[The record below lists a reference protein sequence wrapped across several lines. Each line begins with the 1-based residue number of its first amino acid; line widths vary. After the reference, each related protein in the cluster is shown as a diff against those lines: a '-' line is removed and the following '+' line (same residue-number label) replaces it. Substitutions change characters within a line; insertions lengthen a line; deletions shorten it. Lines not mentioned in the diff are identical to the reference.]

1 MKKLLKKFFSFSLI
15 LLLSLPLFSNEFANE
30 DEGSDGSA
38 FNIWG
43 SGEVFALSPVRDS
56 LLLGTGFLLSGGDLI
71 LDNALK
77 VNRREYK
84 GETYDKDDVNALDRK
99 FMNSYSKNL
108 DRAGDLLLVASMT
121 TPVVLAATSKE
132 EWLTCGVMYAET
144 LLIANGI
151 KEITKLCVN
160 RARPYMYYDS
170 ETFPEDD
177 IDDGDWANSFPSGHC
192 TMAFAGATFTSYTF
206 CKYFPDS
213 AWRSP
218 VIAGSYAM
226 ACGTVALRLASGNHF
241 MTDVLTGAAIGSA
254 VGFLVPWLHT
264 FNEKNDLNVSLR
276 ADGLSVAVKF

>member
-1 MKKLLKKFFSFSLI
+1 MKAFFKKIFSFSL
-15 LLLSLPLFSNEFANE
+15 LLVLSVPLFSNE
-30 DEGSDGSA
+30 DDGTRPSS
-38 FNIWG
+38 FNLWG
-43 SGEVFALSPVRDS
+43 SGEVFALNPIMDS
-56 LLLGTGFLLSGGDLI
+56 ALLGTGVLLSGGDLI

-77 VNRREYK
+77 LNRQDYD
-84 GETYDKDDVNALDRK
+84 GETYDKDDVNSLDRK
-99 FMNSYSKNL
+99 FMNSYSKKL
-108 DRAGDLLLVASMT
+108 DRAGDLLLVASMA
-121 TPVVLAATSKE
+121 TPAVLAATSKE

-151 KEITKLCVN
+151 KEITKLCVT

-170 ETFPEDD
+170 ETFPESDV
-177 IDDGDWANSFPSGHC
+177 DDGDWANSFPSGHG

-213 AWRSP
+213 AWRFP

-226 ACGTVALRLASGNHF
+226 ACGTAALRLASGNHF

-264 FNEKNDLNVSLR
+264 FNEKNDLNVTLL
-276 ADGLSVAVKF
+276 GNGISVAVKF

>member
-1 MKKLLKKFFSFSLI
+1 MKAFFKKIFSFSL
-15 LLLSLPLFSNEFANE
+15 LLVLSVPLFSNE
-30 DEGSDGSA
+30 DDGARPSP
-38 FNIWG
+38 FNLWG
-43 SGEVFALSPVRDS
+43 NGEVFALNPIMDS
-56 LLLGTGFLLSGGDLI
+56 ALLGTGVLLSGGDLI

-77 VNRREYK
+77 LNRQEYK
-84 GETYDKDDVNALDRK
+84 GEIYDKDDVNALDRK

-108 DRAGDLLLVASMT
+108 DRAGDLLLVASMA

-151 KEITKLCVN
+151 KEITKLCVT
-160 RARPYMYYDS
+160 RARPYMYYEPD
-170 ETFPEDD
+170 TFPESDV
-177 IDDGDWANSFPSGHC
+177 DDGDWANSFPSGHC

-213 AWRSP
+213 NLRFP

-226 ACGTVALRLASGNHF
+226 AVGTASLRLASGNHF

-264 FNEKNDLNVSLR
+264 FNEKNDLNVTLL
-276 ADGLSVAVKF
+276 GNGISVAVKF

>member
-1 MKKLLKKFFSFSLI
+1 MKIFFPKIFSLFLL
-15 LLLSLPLFSNEFANE
+15 LLLSLPSFSQE
-30 DEGSDGSA
+30 DRGSSGASS
-38 FNIWG
+38 FNFWG
-43 SGEVFALSPVRDS
+43 SGKVFALNPLTDS
-56 LLLGTGFLLSGGDLI
+56 ALLGTGLLLSGGDLI

-77 VNRREYK
+77 LNRQEYK
-84 GETYDKDDVNALDRK
+84 GEFYDKDDVNSFDRF
-99 FMNSYSKNL
+99 FMQSYSKKL
-108 DRAGDLLLVASMT
+108 DLAGDLLLVATMA
-121 TPVVLAATSKE
+121 TPAVLATTEKE

-170 ETFPEDD
+170 ETFPESDV
-177 IDDGDWANSFPSGHC
+177 DDGDWANSFPSGHC

-213 AWRSP
+213 AWRFP
-218 VIAGSYAM
+218 VIASSFAM
-226 ACGTVALRLASGNHF
+226 AAGTAALRFASGNHF

-264 FNEKNDLNVSLR
+264 FNTKNDLNLALR
-276 ADGLSVAVKF
+276 ADGVSIALRF

>member
-1 MKKLLKKFFSFSLI
+1 MKVFFKKIFSFSL
-15 LLLSLPLFSNEFANE
+15 LLVLSVPLFSNE
-30 DEGSDGSA
+30 DDGTRPSS
-38 FNIWG
+38 FNLWG
-43 SGEVFALSPVRDS
+43 IGEVFALNPIMDS
-56 LLLGTGFLLSGGDLI
+56 ALLGTGVLLSGGDLI

-77 VNRREYK
+77 LNRQDYD
-84 GETYDKDDVNALDRK
+84 GETYDKDDVNSLDRK
-99 FMNSYSKNL
+99 FMNSYSKKL
-108 DRAGDLLLVASMT
+108 DRAGDLLLVASMA

-151 KEITKLCVN
+151 KEITKLCVT
-160 RARPYMYYDS
+160 RARPYMYYEPDTFS
-170 ETFPEDD
+170 ESDV
-177 IDDGDWANSFPSGHC
+177 DDGDWANSFPSGHS

-213 AWRSP
+213 AWRFP

-226 ACGTVALRLASGNHF
+226 ACGTAALRLASGNHF

-264 FNEKNDLNVSLR
+264 FNEKNDLNVALL
-276 ADGLSVAVKF
+276 GNGISVAVKF